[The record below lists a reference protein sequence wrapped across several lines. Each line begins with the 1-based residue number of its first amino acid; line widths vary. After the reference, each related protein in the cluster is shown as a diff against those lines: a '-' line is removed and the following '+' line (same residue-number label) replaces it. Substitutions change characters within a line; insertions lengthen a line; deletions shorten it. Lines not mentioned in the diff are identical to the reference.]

1 MRTQIIQDHNGLP
14 TGVFIPIEEW
24 ENMKRKYPDIEKNN
38 DDLPQWQ
45 KDVLDKRLD
54 SYQNNPDDVLPIE
67 TLFEIL
73 DQDV

>member
-24 ENMKRKYPDIEKNN
+24 ENIKRKYPDIEKNN

-54 SYQNNPDDVLPIE
+54 SYQNNPDNVLPLD

>member
-14 TGVFIPIEEW
+14 MGVFIPIEEW

-54 SYQNNPDDVLPIE
+54 SYQNNLDDVLPIE